1 MDSLLTELNRTPRDA
16 DTANLNKRAHLN
28 FRISSLYSMQKDYE
42 KCRVYAR
49 ESLRLAQQT
58 SQARGIAMGL
68 NKIAFAYDY
77 ESRYPEALDTFLL
90 CCSRFRVV

>member
-28 FRISSLYSMQKDYE
+28 FRISSLYSMQKNYE

-58 SQARGIAMGL
+58 S
-68 NKIAFAYDY
+68 
-77 ESRYPEALDTFLL
+77 
-90 CCSRFRVV
+90 